1 MEQSASLD
9 VPAASAPRFDVFLSY
24 NSRDRAV
31 VQRIAERL
39 QRAGLKPWWDRW
51 SLRGGQPWQD
61 ELPRAIDGSE
71 AFAFFVGPHGEGDW
85 AREEL
90 YLAQDR
96 ATTNR
101 EHFYLIPV
109 LLPGVDDPFDRNLL
123 PPFLRARTWVDLRAG
138 ADDSRGLHNLICAV
152 TGVPFG
158 PDLPRVPGDDVCP
171 YR

>member
-123 PPFLRARTWVDLRAG
+123 PPFLRATSPAPETLSTGSPSIGSAFACRPSSYRR
-138 ADDSRGLHNLICAV
+138 SPRG
-152 TGVPFG
+152 T
-158 PDLPRVPGDDVCP
+158 R
-171 YR
+171 